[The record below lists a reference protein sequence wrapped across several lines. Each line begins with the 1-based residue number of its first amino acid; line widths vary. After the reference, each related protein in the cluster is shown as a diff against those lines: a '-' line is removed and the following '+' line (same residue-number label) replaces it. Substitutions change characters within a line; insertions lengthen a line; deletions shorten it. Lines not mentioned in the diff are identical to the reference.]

1 MFLIARW
8 VKGRLGAPEYKQLE
22 GFLWSTTTVEVDEA
36 VEMPL
41 QMPIVLTDAAPSPTS
56 SGVTLRKKVTSSSEN
71 LNIQK
76 NGGGGMFACTY
87 CSRSFATA
95 GILKNHE
102 QEHAEMMPYRCD
114 ICGKGFKHKRSQN
127 RHHKLHSGQRKYKC
141 TMCDSRFFRS
151 DHLKLHMKTHEVS
164 KYAFVCVLCQRGFNS
179 NSALESHLQVYHSN
193 ESPAQ
198 DAIQPDVEEKVESLS
213 PAIQV
218 KEEEENEEGQET
230 TLTSM
235 TTNVEDSSQLCCGV
249 RSVGV
254 ASSEALLAHAESAA
268 HGLGV
273 ATGGSDLSPSVSN
286 TERAGSVSTTAGG
299 QYACCVLCSLS
310 FDSSEAF
317 EAHFEAAHHGGSG
330 GATALS
336 DRALLSQF
344 NDLAATLPSLSAGAT
359 DSWPSSSTAAAY
371 SCGFCGELKANVGD
385 LQKHTLHKH
394 SLKDLQLPP
403 ISADPTYDCDFC
415 GRCFDSILALH
426 CHASSAHRKSASAVD
441 GSSNVQAYQC
451 GQCDTSFSTLKM
463 FTGHMR
469 GQLAD
474 PGLRPSSGG
483 RRCHLCGLVAESDD
497 RLNSHLLTHYL
508 QKECRQCCQACGRW
522 FPRADEL
529 NEHMFQVH
537 AVHAYRCSLCGSL
550 FESRADMQRHLVA
563 AHVDEQIRHR
573 CRACGAAFDS
583 GDQFLAH
590 VRLAHTFN
598 SSSSSGNNNNN
609 NNCSPSPPE
618 LHYYCTVCCLA
629 FDSEAEYRAHSHAAF
644 QCSLLCSKSFSGQ
657 HPYEQ
662 HINNE
667 HGLQASASDEEPQQL
682 DNGPSSPANNNK
694 CNICD
699 KKCSSL
705 VELAQHKLQHCKVVH
720 SETCAVCRAPIG
732 SVEQFFI
739 HVRMHNS
746 NTAGG
751 VAPACIICK
760 QSLLSTVEMHT
771 HAKFHLRLDNASHN
785 HWPRQQHM
793 LSSKAEAQVQQA
805 HVANDGLHHRCTLCQ
820 KVFISPAKL
829 QCHLIEHSFSG
840 GSGFQCYLCNTA
852 FPLPQTLQQHITSVH
867 NRPEDRPYQC
877 STCAGRFFFRAELDH
892 HTLAEHGRG
901 ADTLTATPADE
912 STLRYCFCG
921 QSVPDLAAFQ
931 SHLSVCTAAKGGD
944 PAAASALELLA
955 WTAFPD
961 DAEKVKQIL
970 ALISSA
976 MAAVVS
982 TTTAPTAA
990 TTTELPTKTEPN
1002 SGVPLSIAAASVR
1015 QTGNKRMLL
1024 SPPAV
1029 SPKMAK
1035 LSLAT
1040 CSPTLATTTT
1050 TTTTAAAAAAAT
1062 TTTAATATTTTTTTT
1077 STTTTTAAVTVTAAP
1092 AVSRTSSSQQRGSH
1106 PCPHCS
1112 KVFHS
1117 PSALQGHS
1125 HVHMGSRIHQCSK
1138 CQREFPTAAK
1148 MRNHQRQHSGDKP
1161 FPCEVCGRFFS
1172 RKDNLKVHM
1181 KTHFKY
1187 SALSSLNDL
1196 PTMVS
1201 PMSRCLYNTSI
1212 GQPATSVVELQNS
1225 STSATNATGSDDES
1239 TSAVSL
1245 RPQQL
1250 IA

>member
-8 VKGRLGAPEYKQLE
+8 VKGHLGAPDSKQLE
-22 GFLWSTTTVEVDEA
+22 GFLWSTTTAEVDEA

-41 QMPIVLTDAAPSPTS
+41 EMPIVLTDAASPPVS
-56 SGVTLRKKVTSSSEN
+56 SGVTLRKKAVTSSTEN
-71 LNIQK
+71 SNVQK
-76 NGGGGMFACTY
+76 NGGGMFTCSY

-193 ESPAQ
+193 EAPAQ
-198 DAIQPDVEEKVESLS
+198 DAAQPDVEDKIQPSS
-213 PAIQV
+213 PVIHV
-218 KEEEENEEGQET
+218 KEEEEEEYEEAP
-230 TLTSM
+230 LTSM
-235 TTNVEDSSQLCCGV
+235 SNVENPSQLRCDA
-249 RSVGV
+249 RSVG
-254 ASSEALLAHAESAA
+254 ETLLAHAESM
-268 HGLGV
+268 HGLSV
-273 ATGGSDLSPSVSN
+273 PKRSDSAPDVSN
-286 TERAGSVSTTAGG
+286 AERSGSVSTTGG
-299 QYACCVLCSLS
+299 QYACCVLCSLN

-317 EAHFEAAHHGGSG
+317 EAHLEAVHHGG
-330 GATALS
+330 TT
-336 DRALLSQF
+336 DRPLLSQF
-344 NDLAATLPSLSAGAT
+344 NELASTLPSLTAGV
-359 DSWPSSSTAAAY
+359 DSWPSSNTATAY

-426 CHASSAHRKSASAVD
+426 CHASSAHRKSAATVD
-441 GSSNVQAYQC
+441 GVSTNVQAYQC
-451 GQCDTSFSTLKM
+451 GQCDTALNPLRM
-463 FTGHMR
+463 FTGQMP
-469 GQLAD
+469 A
-474 PGLRPSSGG
+474 LRQNAGG

-522 FPRADEL
+522 FLRADEL

-550 FESRADMQRHLVA
+550 FDSRADMQRHLVA
-563 AHVDEQIRHR
+563 AHVDDQVRHR

-590 VRLAHTFN
+590 VRLAHMLNTNTTITAAN
-598 SSSSSGNNNNN
+598 SNNNNN
-609 NNCSPSPPE
+609 SKCSPSPPE
-618 LHYYCTVCCLA
+618 PHYYCTVCCLA

-644 QCSLLCSKSFSGQ
+644 QCSPLCSNSFSGQ
-657 HPYEQ
+657 HLYEQ
-662 HINNE
+662 RVPNE
-667 HGLQASASDEEPQQL
+667 HGIQTSTSDEEPQQL
-682 DNGPSSPANNNK
+682 DNGPGSPVNNANNK

-705 VELAQHKLQHCKVVH
+705 IELAQHKLQHCKVVH

-732 SVEQFFI
+732 SVEQFFA
-739 HVRMHNS
+739 HVRTHNS
-746 NTAGG
+746 NATGG

-771 HAKFHLRLDNASHN
+771 HAKFHLRLDNASYN
-785 HWPRQQHM
+785 HWPRQH
-793 LSSKAEAQVQQA
+793 LVSSKTEA
-805 HVANDGLHHRCTLCQ
+805 HVPGDGLHPRCMLCQ

-840 GSGFQCYLCNTA
+840 GSGFQCYLCATA
-852 FPLPQTLQQHITSVH
+852 FPLPQTLQQHITSAH
-867 NRPEDRPYQC
+867 SRPEDRPYQC
-877 STCAGRFFFRAELDH
+877 STCGGRFFFRAELDH

-901 ADTLTATPADE
+901 AETPTTPSDE
-912 STLRYCFCG
+912 TTVRYCFCG

-970 ALISSA
+970 ALLSSA
-976 MAAVVS
+976 MAAVAS
-982 TTTAPTAA
+982 TTTAPLTP
-990 TTTELPTKTEPN
+990 TTTSVEVSVKAEPN
-1002 SGVPLSIAAASVR
+1002 SGVPLSTTAAGAR
-1015 QTGNKRMLL
+1015 QTRNKRLSS

-1029 SPKMAK
+1029 LPAKMAK
-1035 LSLAT
+1035 ISASKT
-1040 CSPTLATTTT
+1040 TTAVSAPTTPTTVTTTTTTTTTTPPTTT
-1050 TTTTAAAAAAAT
+1050 TTTTAAAA
-1062 TTTAATATTTTTTTT
+1062 
-1077 STTTTTAAVTVTAAP
+1077 VTVKATRTM
-1092 AVSRTSSSQQRGSH
+1092 SRSASSQQRGSH

-1161 FPCEVCGRFFS
+1161 FPCEVCGRYFS

-1201 PMSRCLYNTSI
+1201 PMSRCLYNTSSSI
-1212 GQPATSVVELQNS
+1212 GPPPTSVVESQTS
-1225 STSATNATGSDDES
+1225 STSATNATGTGDES
-1239 TSAVSL
+1239 TSAVPL